1 MAIDNV
7 PLKFWLLVSKRYVP
21 LPDVKVPA
29 FEIPPLTEIDAFAA
43 LSHTPDELIVI
54 EPVKV
59 FVPPPLAIVSVPEV
73 PPPTTVDPVT
83 VKLGVEMLSDVLL
96 AIVKLPPTVEFVMT
110 LVADVAAVLTLKNV
124 VLVLPPSVCEPE
136 PLNVTVPPLFTK
148 LALLV

>member
-1 MAIDNV
+1 
-7 PLKFWLLVSKRYVP
+7 
-21 LPDVKVPA
+21 
-29 FEIPPLTEIDAFAA
+29 
-43 LSHTPDELIVI
+43 
-54 EPVKV
+54 
-59 FVPPPLAIVSVPEV
+59 
-73 PPPTTVDPVT
+73 
-83 VKLGVEMLSDVLL
+83 MLSDVLL